1 METIALN
8 IHSKELKE
16 KILRFLNDFV
26 KSDIEVTNIEDL
38 KDILLIEEAKKE
50 NNDNIPLEEV
60 LKEYGIES

>member
-26 KSDIEVTNIEDL
+26 KSDIEVTDIEDL
-38 KDILLIEEAKKE
+38 KDILLIEEEKKE